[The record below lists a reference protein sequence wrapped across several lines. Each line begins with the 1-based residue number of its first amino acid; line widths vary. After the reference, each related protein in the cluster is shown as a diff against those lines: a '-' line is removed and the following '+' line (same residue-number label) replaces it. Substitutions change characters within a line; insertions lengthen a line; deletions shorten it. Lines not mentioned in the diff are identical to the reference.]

1 MTKQSLI
8 ETLRNL
14 NNEKSQ
20 LNTIYK
26 KFHTKSNINQ
36 LSSDQSNSNSSNNS
50 NNALTRQIKSL
61 TREIA
66 IASNEEDNQVR
77 TKELL
82 MQLNNVCTSEV
93 KSRNSRK
100 TQSVFIAFLYIAF
113 VVLAIG
119 GFIVG
124 LSSLKIYDEFKRI
137 LASVVFSFI
146 YFLPSYLLA
155 YFAPVYRAKNILGGC
170 ALFANIVF
178 NLTVISGGLIVELHT
193 NGLLTLV
200 FGVLLL
206 ALMNITA
213 IAVSIGYFK
222 LVYENFY

>member
-26 KFHTKSNINQ
+26 KFHTNSNNVP
-36 LSSDQSNSNSSNNS
+36 SSAQSNSNSS

-82 MQLNNVCTSEV
+82 MQLNNACTSEV

-178 NLTVISGGLIVELHT
+178 NLTVISGALIVELHM